1 MVRKEKDLK
10 RKNNEGRTLQM
21 SEVVKAIVGKGE
33 GMKRMKTSRGLVI

>member
-33 GMKRMKTSRGLVI
+33 E